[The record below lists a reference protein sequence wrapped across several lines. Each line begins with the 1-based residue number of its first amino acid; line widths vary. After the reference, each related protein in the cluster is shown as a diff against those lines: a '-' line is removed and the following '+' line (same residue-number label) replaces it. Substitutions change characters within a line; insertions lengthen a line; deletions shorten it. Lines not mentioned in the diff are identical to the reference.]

1 MNEKKMA
8 YPKGMEK
15 HGNCWRIK
23 KRTPVAL
30 QAHYPGQQWHKFST
44 TEPDKKT
51 AAALVMRWQADLE
64 EEFERLRTT
73 GSKFKQGI
81 AASEIAHLVAL
92 MVHSSLTADEESRET
107 GDYADDEDYA
117 TALARLDTAEGE
129 TRKALSQ
136 RVYRGDLPAI
146 VKDWLR
152 GYGYDIPAESDAFRG
167 ICLEFAKGRLEAV
180 KARRMRNTGE
190 WIATPPL
197 PAAPPSSSA
206 NTSTAPLVSTLADWF
221 LDRQDQS
228 TPMYRKHKQAVGLF
242 AETFGSRPADT
253 LKQADIESFCAT
265 LCRLPPRWTKERK
278 SGKTASEIAAQ
289 GWPECITETTFNKTY
304 RASLSV
310 FLKDCSHVYGDAGF
324 PRHLNVTRTPY
335 TGSRKGGE
343 DKQRALKPD
352 ELKRLYEGTQLATF
366 AADPEQAHCYWL
378 PLVGLYT
385 GARVNEVCQLNPQ
398 CDIQEQDGVWFFAFT
413 EDSEADERITKSVK
427 NTSSRRRVPI
437 HSQLLALGFLSYVEK
452 VKEQGHSL
460 LFPKWH
466 PKAGKASGKAREWFS
481 DWLREIGLRDE
492 TPGKCITGFHCFRH
506 TLMTKAANT
515 PGLPWPIEN
524 ITGHSTGGHSKDAEG
539 YKGGELELPNKVRIL
554 EMITFDI
561 APPRPA

>member
-1 MNEKKMA
+1 MA

-15 HGNCWRIK
+15 HGNCWRIR

-44 TEPDKKT
+44 DEPDKK
-51 AAALVMRWQADLE
+51 AAGALIMRWLADLE
-64 EEFERLRTT
+64 EEFERLRKT
-73 GSKFKQGI
+73 GNKFKQAI
-81 AASEIAHLVAL
+81 AADEIAHLVAL
-92 MVHSSLTADEESRET
+92 MVHSSLSADEESREA
-107 GDYADDEDYA
+107 GDYADDEAYSA
-117 TALARLDTAEGE
+117 ALGRLDTAEGE
-129 TRKALSQ
+129 TRRALSQ
-136 RVYRGDLPAI
+136 RIYSGDLPAI

-152 GYGYDIPAESDAFRG
+152 GYGYDIPAESDTFRG

-190 WIATPPL
+190 WIPTPPI
-197 PAAPPSSSA
+197 PASQLSVSA
-206 NTSTAPLVSTLADWF
+206 NTSTAPLVSTLTDWF

-228 TPMYRKHKQAVGLF
+228 VPMYRKHKQAVGLF
-242 AETFGSRPADT
+242 AETFGNRPVDT
-253 LKQADIESFCAT
+253 LKQADIESFCAM

-278 SGKTASEIAAQ
+278 GGRSASEIAAQ
-289 GWPECITETTFNKTY
+289 DWPECITEATFNKTY

-310 FLKDCSHVYGDAGF
+310 FLKDCTHVYGDAGF
-324 PRHLNVTRTPY
+324 PRHLSVTRTPF

-343 DKQRALKPD
+343 EKQRALRPD
-352 ELKRLYEGTQLATF
+352 ELKRLYEGAEFAAF

-398 CDIQEQDGVWFFAFT
+398 CDIREEAGIWFFDFT
-413 EDSEADERITKSVK
+413 EDSEADDRINKSVK
-427 NTSSRRRVPI
+427 NKSSHRRVPV

-452 VKEQGHSL
+452 VKAQGHSL

-515 PGLPWPIEN
+515 PGLSWPIEN

-554 EMITFDI
+554 EMITFDVS
-561 APPRPA
+561 PPLAA